1 MEFIFDSHVH
11 VFHPKVISER
21 ENFFDDQSFRLLYSC
36 SKSRLVDET
45 GLDKYFKDFDVKKAA
60 VMGFP
65 WTSNQYCEMQN
76 EYFAH
81 LSDFSDF
88 SERLTCFGSIPLSA
102 DSSTIKSFALNIKK
116 LGLAGIGEI
125 GFYCNGM
132 DSNSQ
137 KWLVSV
143 LEEASKNDL
152 KICLHVNEPVG
163 HHYTGKYDPKLFE
176 LLQIIAKFTD
186 LKIILAHL
194 GGGLIFYELM
204 PEVKDILKNC
214 VYDTAAIP
222 FLYSDDIYKIAV
234 NLAGEE
240 RILFGSDFP
249 LLNVNRYKSL
259 VQLCGK
265 EISSKIMSE
274 NFQNFFDLQ

>member
-1 MEFIFDSHVH
+1 
-11 VFHPKVISER
+11 
-21 ENFFDDQSFRLLYSC
+21 
-36 SKSRLVDET
+36 
-45 GLDKYFKDFDVKKAA
+45 
-60 VMGFP
+60 
-65 WTSNQYCEMQN
+65 MQN
-76 EYFAH
+76 EYFGQ
-81 LSDFSDF
+81 LSSI
-88 SERLTCFGSIPLSA
+88 SEGLHCFGSVPLSA
-102 DSSTIKSFALNIKK
+102 NSSTIKSFAVNIKN

-132 DSNSQ
+132 DSRSQ

-143 LEEASKNDL
+143 LEEASKNNL

-163 HHYTGKYDPKLFE
+163 HYYTGKYDPRLFN
-176 LLQIIAKFTD
+176 LLEIISKFTD

-204 PEVKDILKNC
+204 PEVKDVLKNC

-222 FLYSDDIYKIAV
+222 FLYSDNIYKIAV
-234 NLAGEE
+234 DLAGQE

-259 VQLCGK
+259 AQLCGK
-265 EISSKIMSE
+265 EISSKIMKE
-274 NFQNFFDLQ
+274 NFQIFFGLR